1 MTENNK
7 SEQNEGDGD
16 LCDYWND
23 RTEDCVQ
30 NEMMSGHK
38 TENWVQNEL
47 TDGHTSWNN
56 RIWHRNWIQSK
67 LTGGHNIWSRNSQGD
82 RVRNKL
88 TSHSIESVGQA
99 VGVRSDRRCRQI
111 TFGID
116 TAACRTVVP
125 ARQPATRG
133 YRCHWDAE
141 AGVQYSTTG
150 KTVVWDEGRRLLV
163 SKDTEGKLMTSES
176 RQPEARRPLMAVK
189 PMTQQGQWVCFGLDR
204 AFAYKIETGRVIHL
218 RARPKD
224 GTSQLNSKHQR
235 RQQQVTGSH
244 GLHDDGG
251 TL

>member
-67 LTGGHNIWSRNSQGD
+67 LTGGHNIWSRYWQGD

-88 TSHSIESVGQA
+88 TSHSIESVGARRGSQIRQKVQTNRVWNRHGSVQDSGA
-99 VGVRSDRRCRQI
+99 GKAASNTRVQMSLGRGSWSTVLDDWQDCCVGRGSTFACVQRYRRQ
-111 TFGID
+111 
-116 TAACRTVVP
+116 
-125 ARQPATRG
+125 
-133 YRCHWDAE
+133 
-141 AGVQYSTTG
+141 
-150 KTVVWDEGRRLLV
+150 
-163 SKDTEGKLMTSES
+163 LMTSES
-176 RQPEARRPLMAVK
+176 RQPEVRRPLMAVK
-189 PMTQQGQWVCFGLDR
+189 PMTQQGQWVGLNVR
-204 AFAYKIETGRVIHL
+204 SHTK
-218 RARPKD
+218 
-224 GTSQLNSKHQR
+224 QR
-235 RQQQVTGSH
+235 LSESYI
-244 GLHDDGG
+244 
-251 TL
+251 